1 MVRKRDGSE
10 RRAFLINLER
20 EFMSTQKLRE
30 SINFLVYSSLATI
43 SGVEAQHFAS
53 AALFVAQAVEL
64 LERPRVSE
72 ILSNVTVQ
80 SDVECEVVDE
90 SGVDL
95 KTKLTTV
102 ATLPSNEVELL
113 VYENPFAIVGIRGS
127 VRRLTLVA
135 GGLTLVITN
144 AHCDLQKAWA
154 KFVDPLDN
162 SRTEM
167 LLLALADIGISR
179 RPQDFAFLGA

>member
-1 MVRKRDGSE
+1 MLTEEE
-10 RRAFLINLER
+10 RQLDREFSDALER
-20 EFMSTQKLRE
+20 LNARE
-30 SINFLVYSSLATI
+30 KAQRL
-43 SGVEAQHFAS
+43 EARCM
-53 AALFVAQAVEL
+53 L
-64 LERPRVSE
+64 
-72 ILSNVTVQ
+72 
-80 SDVECEVVDE
+80 
-90 SGVDL
+90 G
-95 KTKLTTV
+95 TV
-102 ATLPSNEVELL
+102 AA